1 MINEDDAQHIADL
14 IEARM
19 HQNAVSKIVTRRV
32 HWGRRISLVVVVLLT
47 GYATHK
53 VLEIPEVAA
62 AAQSFELLLASMID
76 SIYARVKDMA

>member
-1 MINEDDAQHIADL
+1 MTEEDMQHIAVL

-19 HQNAVSKIVTRRV
+19 HENAVAKVSAKRT
-32 HWGRRISLVVVVLLT
+32 HWGRRISLVIVVLLT

-62 AAQSFELLLASMID
+62 AAQSFELVLASMID
-76 SIYARVKDMA
+76 SIYSRVKDMS